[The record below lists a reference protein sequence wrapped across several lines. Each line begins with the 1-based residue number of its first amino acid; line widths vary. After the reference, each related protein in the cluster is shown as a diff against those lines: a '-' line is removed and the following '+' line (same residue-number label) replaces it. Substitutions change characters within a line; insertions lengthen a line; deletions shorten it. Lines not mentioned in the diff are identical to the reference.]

1 LVLIGGKSEIA
12 SIKDI
17 LPNKCVA
24 VGRNTLF
31 NSFFQAKIIVLNRF
45 CGFQVVPLVKDLA
58 P

>member
-24 VGRNTLF
+24 VGRNTL
-31 NSFFQAKIIVLNRF
+31 SMIYHK
-45 CGFQVVPLVKDLA
+45 G
-58 P
+58 

>member
-31 NSFFQAKIIVLNRF
+31 N
-45 CGFQVVPLVKDLA
+45 QVVPLVKDLA